1 MNNDVSFVDTHCH
14 IGKSFYKDFLETEPP
29 DPEVLVKEANEA
41 GVKTLINVGASLA
54 SSIEA
59 CEDADRFDGV
69 YSTLGVYPDN
79 IGEVSVEKLTKE
91 FEGLLKKHKKI
102 VAIGEIGLDYTSKT
116 IDEEKKEQMVYFEA
130 LLDWA
135 GKLEPKLPLTIHCRD
150 AWKDVENLVAN
161 AAKSANG
168 GKYNGVFHC
177 FTGTYEDAKWCVDHG
192 FVLGIGGI
200 ITFKN
205 GEGLRQV
212 VKKIGIEHIVLE
224 TDCPWLAPEPYR
236 GQVNYPKYIPVIA
249 KKVAEVLDID
259 VEEGKRGVNLTSKR
273 LKFTAD

>member
-1 MNNDVSFVDTHCH
+1 MNYIDTHCH
-14 IGKSFYKDFLETEPP
+14 IGKSFYRDFLKAEPP
-29 DPEVLVKEANEA
+29 DPAQIVKEANAA

-54 SSIEA
+54 TSIEA
-59 CEDADRFDGV
+59 CVDAKRFEGV
-69 YSTLGVYPDN
+69 YSTLGIHPDN
-79 IGEVSVEKLTKE
+79 IGDASVDKVISE
-91 FEGLLKKHKKI
+91 FEVLLKKHRKI

-116 IDEEKKEQMVYFEA
+116 TDEDKRKQMDYFVS

-135 GKLEPKLPLTIHCRD
+135 GKLEKKLPIIVHCRD
-150 AWKDVENLVAN
+150 AWADARRIVGEY
-161 AAKSANG
+161 SS
-168 GKYNGVFHC
+168 KYGLRGVFHC
-177 FTGTYEDAKWCVDHG
+177 FTGSYEDAKWCVDHG

-249 KKVAEVLDID
+249 EKVAEVLNIEA
-259 VEEGKRGVNLTSKR
+259 EEVKKGVNFTLKR